1 MAKSL
6 IKVLLLGLVR
16 LFLLVDKVSYAW
28 NIKFSS
34 GKCVVIDENLLS

>member
-6 IKVLLLGLVR
+6 IKVLLLVLVGL
-16 LFLLVDKVSYAW
+16 FPLVDKEPCAW

-34 GKCVVIDENLLS
+34 WKCVVIDENLLS